1 MNIEIENKINK
12 KRIISII
19 VLSIIILLFVLFT
32 ALMIVFVNKE
42 QLLKFEIVGSIVD
55 ILLIIPIIYY
65 STIVIPTNKSYKKY
79 VELMNKQNPNTLFGK
94 VISISNDLTILV
106 PGVKAYEVE
115 ILVEQQYKKIF
126 LVDVF
131 KKDYLKINE
140 SYRFQIISNFI
151 LEATKWKQYYWTL
164 KNI

>member
-1 MNIEIENKINK
+1 MNIEIENKINR

-19 VLSIIILLFVLFT
+19 VLSMLVFLFILFT
-32 ALMIVFVNKE
+32 ALMIIFVNKE

-79 VELMNKQNPNTLFGK
+79 AELTNKQSPNTMFGK

-126 LVDVF
+126 LVDIF

-140 SYRFQIISNFI
+140 SYRFQIVSDFI
-151 LEATKWKQYYWTL
+151 LEASK
-164 KNI
+164 

>member
-1 MNIEIENKINK
+1 MNIEIENKIYR

-19 VLSIIILLFVLFT
+19 VLSIIIFLFVLFT

-42 QLLKFEIVGSIVD
+42 QLLMFEIVGSIVD
-55 ILLIIPIIYY
+55 ILLITPLIYY

-79 VELMNKQNPNTLFGK
+79 VELMNKQNPNELFGK

-140 SYRFQIISNFI
+140 SYHFQIVSDFI
-151 LEATKWKQYYWTL
+151 LEANKWKRYY
-164 KNI
+164 

>member
-1 MNIEIENKINK
+1 MNIEIENKINRQ
-12 KRIISII
+12 RIISII
-19 VLSIIILLFVLFT
+19 VLSIIIFLFVLFT
-32 ALMIVFVNKE
+32 ALMIVFVSKE

-79 VELMNKQNPNTLFGK
+79 VELMNKQNPNEVFGK

-140 SYRFQIISNFI
+140 SYRFQIVSDFI
-151 LEATKWKQYYWTL
+151 LEATK
-164 KNI
+164 

>member
-1 MNIEIENKINK
+1 MNIEIENKINR

-19 VLSIIILLFVLFT
+19 VLSMLVFLFVLFT
-32 ALMIVFVNKE
+32 ILMIVFVNKE

-79 VELMNKQNPNTLFGK
+79 VELMNKQNPNEVFGK

-151 LEATKWKQYYWTL
+151 LEATK
-164 KNI
+164 

>member
-1 MNIEIENKINK
+1 MNIEIENKINR

-19 VLSIIILLFVLFT
+19 VLSMLVFLFVLFT

-79 VELMNKQNPNTLFGK
+79 VELMNKQNPNELFGK

-140 SYRFQIISNFI
+140 SYRFQIVSNFI
-151 LEATKWKQYYWTL
+151 FEATK
-164 KNI
+164 

>member
-1 MNIEIENKINK
+1 MNIEIENKINR

-19 VLSIIILLFVLFT
+19 VLSMLVFLFVLFT
-32 ALMIVFVNKE
+32 ALMIIFVNKE

-65 STIVIPTNKSYKKY
+65 STIIIPTNKSYKKY
-79 VELMNKQNPNTLFGK
+79 VELMNKQNPNEVFGK

-140 SYRFQIISNFI
+140 SYRFQIVSDFI
-151 LEATKWKQYYWTL
+151 LEATK
-164 KNI
+164 

>member
-1 MNIEIENKINK
+1 MNIEIENKINR

-19 VLSIIILLFVLFT
+19 VLSIMILLFVLFT
-32 ALMIVFVNKE
+32 ALMIVFVSKE

-140 SYRFQIISNFI
+140 SYHFQIVSDFI
-151 LEATKWKQYYWTL
+151 LEANK
-164 KNI
+164 

>member
-1 MNIEIENKINK
+1 MNIEIENKINR

-32 ALMIVFVNKE
+32 ALMIIFVNKE

-79 VELMNKQNPNTLFGK
+79 VELMNKQNPNEVFGK

-140 SYRFQIISNFI
+140 SYRFQIVSDFI
-151 LEATKWKQYYWTL
+151 LEATKWKRYY
-164 KNI
+164 

>member
-79 VELMNKQNPNTLFGK
+79 VELMNKQNPNEVFGK
-94 VISISNDLTILV
+94 VISISNDLTVLV

-131 KKDYLKINE
+131 KKNYLKINE
-140 SYRFQIISNFI
+140 SYRFQIVSDFI
-151 LEATKWKQYYWTL
+151 LEATK
-164 KNI
+164 

>member
-1 MNIEIENKINK
+1 MNIEIENKINR

-79 VELMNKQNPNTLFGK
+79 VELMNKQNPNTMFGK

-140 SYRFQIISNFI
+140 SYHFQIVSDFI
-151 LEATKWKQYYWTL
+151 LEATK
-164 KNI
+164 

>member
-32 ALMIVFVNKE
+32 ILMIVFVNKE

-140 SYRFQIISNFI
+140 SYRFQIVSNFI
-151 LEATKWKQYYWTL
+151 LEATK
-164 KNI
+164 

>member
-1 MNIEIENKINK
+1 MNIEIENKINR

-19 VLSIIILLFVLFT
+19 VLSIIIFLFVLFNV
-32 ALMIVFVNKE
+32 LMIVFVSKE

-55 ILLIIPIIYY
+55 IFLIIPIIYY

-140 SYRFQIISNFI
+140 SYHFQIVSDFI
-151 LEATKWKQYYWTL
+151 LEATK
-164 KNI
+164 

>member
-1 MNIEIENKINK
+1 MNIEIENKIYR

-19 VLSIIILLFVLFT
+19 VLSIIIFLFVLFT

-42 QLLKFEIVGSIVD
+42 QLLMFEIVGSIVD

-79 VELMNKQNPNTLFGK
+79 VELMNKQNPNELFGK

-140 SYRFQIISNFI
+140 SYHFQIVSDFI
-151 LEATKWKQYYWTL
+151 LEANKWKRYY
-164 KNI
+164 

>member
-32 ALMIVFVNKE
+32 TLMIVFVNKE

-79 VELMNKQNPNTLFGK
+79 VELMNKQNPNELFGK

-140 SYRFQIISNFI
+140 SYHFQIVSDFI
-151 LEATKWKQYYWTL
+151 LEANKWKRYY
-164 KNI
+164 

>member
-1 MNIEIENKINK
+1 MNIEIENKLNK

-19 VLSIIILLFVLFT
+19 VLSMLVFLFVLFT

-79 VELMNKQNPNTLFGK
+79 VELMNKQNPNTMFGK

-140 SYRFQIISNFI
+140 SYHFQIVSNFI
-151 LEATKWKQYYWTL
+151 LEASKWKRYY
-164 KNI
+164 